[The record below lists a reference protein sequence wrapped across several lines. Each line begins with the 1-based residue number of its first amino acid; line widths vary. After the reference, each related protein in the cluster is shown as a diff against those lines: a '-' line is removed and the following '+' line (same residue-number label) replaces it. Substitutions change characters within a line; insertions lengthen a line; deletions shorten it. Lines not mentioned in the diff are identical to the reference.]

1 MKLIYR
7 LLLIVLL
14 TIISA
19 LYVFPWDHYGIA
31 VPSWVKP
38 YKLGLDL
45 HGGVELDYDID
56 LTAVRS
62 QTGGVVNEAA
72 TIDSLK

>member
-1 MKLIYR
+1 MKLTYR
-7 LLLIVLL
+7 LFFIFVLTL
-14 TIISA
+14 ASA
-19 LYVFPWDHYGIA
+19 LYIFPWDNYG
-31 VPSWVKP
+31 VTLPSWVKP

-62 QTGGVVNEAA
+62 QTGGVINEAA

>member
-1 MKLIYR
+1 MKLTYR
-7 LLLIVLL
+7 LLLIFVLTL
-14 TIISA
+14 VSA
-19 LYVFPWDHYGIA
+19 AYVFPWDHYGMTL
-31 VPSWVKP
+31 PEWVKP

-45 HGGVELDYDID
+45 HGGVELDYNID

-62 QTGGVVNEAA
+62 QTGGMINEAA